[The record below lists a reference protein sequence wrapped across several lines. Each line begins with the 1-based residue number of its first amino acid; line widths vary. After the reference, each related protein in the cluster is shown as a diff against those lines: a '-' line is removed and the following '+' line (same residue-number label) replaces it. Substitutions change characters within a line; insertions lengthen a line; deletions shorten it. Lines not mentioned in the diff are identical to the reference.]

1 MKGGIFV
8 TRRGRGCGLG
18 GEFIPE
24 TRVDSWRVSEVAEF
38 RRPVKRRI
46 EKIHA
51 RGNKISNIWRF
62 SL

>member
-1 MKGGIFV
+1 MWV
-8 TRRGRGCGLG
+8 G

-24 TRVDSWRVSEVAEF
+24 TRVNSWRVSEVAEF
-38 RRPVKRRI
+38 RRPVKTRI